1 MYQKF
6 LVYIHLTYKISAIT
20 LSHYF
25 ISIPIRLKLIK
36 IDVNFISNQILIHQ
50 ELKLTLAEMKQ
61 QEVTIREENTQVIKS
76 LQQV

>member
-36 IDVNFISNQILIHQ
+36 IDDNFISNQILIHQ